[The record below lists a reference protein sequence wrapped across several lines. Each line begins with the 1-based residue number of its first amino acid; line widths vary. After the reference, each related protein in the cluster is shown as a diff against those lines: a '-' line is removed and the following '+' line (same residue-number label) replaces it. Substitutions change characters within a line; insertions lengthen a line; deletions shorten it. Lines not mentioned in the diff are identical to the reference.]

1 MTDSEK
7 LWAFFEMESFGINIL
22 STGSFAP
29 GVGLDEADRILLFY
43 FEMKSILS
51 EADQKK
57 NPSTTPDSQA
67 TRELV
72 CELCRNFYQLGWAS
86 GTGGGISIKEDN
98 HIYMAP
104 SGVQKERLKPE
115 DIFILNENGEIAK
128 EPGRGLK
135 LSQCSPLFMHAY
147 KIRNAGAVL
156 HSHSLNAMA
165 ATLLFDKKFS
175 IKNME
180 MQKGVEGFGAFDILE
195 VPIIE
200 NTAYECDLADS
211 LEEAIRNHPKSFAI
225 LVRRHGVYV
234 WGKDW
239 KQAKTHAE
247 SYDYLFEAACRM
259 KQLGI
264 DPSR

>member
-1 MTDSEK
+1 
-7 LWAFFEMESFGINIL
+7 
-22 STGSFAP
+22 
-29 GVGLDEADRILLFY
+29 
-43 FEMKSILS
+43 
-51 EADQKK
+51 
-57 NPSTTPDSQA
+57 
-67 TRELV
+67 
-72 CELCRNFYQLGWAS
+72 
-86 GTGGGISIKEDN
+86 EDGR
-98 HIYMAP
+98 IYMAP
-104 SGVQKERLKPE
+104 SGVQKERLAPG
-115 DIFILNENGEIAK
+115 DIFVLDGEGAITE

-156 HSHSLNAMA
+156 HSHSLNAVSV
-165 ATLLFDKKFS
+165 TLLFDKHFR

-180 MQKGVEGFGAFDILE
+180 MEKGLEGFGAFDTLE

-211 LEEAIRNHPKSFAI
+211 LEEAIRNNPKSHAV

-247 SYDYLFEAACRM
+247 CYDYLFEAACRM

-264 DPSR
+264 DPTRV

>member
-1 MTDSEK
+1 
-7 LWAFFEMESFGINIL
+7 MESIL
-22 STGSFAP
+22 NQTKEKTASS
-29 GVGLDEADRILLFY
+29 L
-43 FEMKSILS
+43 
-51 EADQKK
+51 
-57 NPSTTPDSQA
+57 TPQQ

-72 CELCRNFYQLGWAS
+72 CELCRNFYNQGWAS
-86 GTGGGISIKEDN
+86 GTGGGISIKEGGK
-98 HIYMAP
+98 IYMAP

-115 DIFILNENGEIAK
+115 DIFVLDAQGETLE

-147 KIRNAGAVL
+147 QIRNAGAVL
-156 HSHSLNAMA
+156 HSHSLNAMMV
-165 ATLLFDKKFS
+165 TTQYDKHFR
-175 IKNME
+175 IRNME

-211 LEEAIRNHPKSFAI
+211 LAEAIRNNPKSHAI

-247 SYDYLFEAACRM
+247 CYDYLFEAAVRM
-259 KQLGI
+259 KQLGM
-264 DPSR
+264 DPTV

>member
-1 MTDSEK
+1 
-7 LWAFFEMESFGINIL
+7 
-22 STGSFAP
+22 
-29 GVGLDEADRILLFY
+29 
-43 FEMKSILS
+43 MKSILS
-51 EADQKK
+51 EKK
-57 NPSTTPDSQA
+57 LKTPSTSSSNLK

-86 GTGGGISIKEDN
+86 GTGGGISIKEEGR
-98 HIYMAP
+98 IFMAP

-115 DIFILNENGEIAK
+115 DIFILDAEGNVSE
-128 EPGRGLK
+128 EPGNGLK

-156 HSHSLNAMA
+156 HSHSINAMA
-165 ATLLFDKKFS
+165 ATMLFDKKFK
-175 IKNME
+175 IKNLE
-180 MQKGVEGFGAFDILE
+180 MQKGVEGYGAFDTVE

-211 LEEAIRNHPKSFAI
+211 LEQAIRDNPKSHAV

-247 SYDYLFEAACRM
+247 CYDYLFEAAGRM

-264 DPSR
+264 SLEI